1 MTAQKNLLKLLR
13 KGENL
18 DITSF
23 DVELETIF
31 RDLGNIYKQAYHGG
45 DLNDVR
51 CIRLLDN
58 SKRIIS
64 TIKTMCEKRY
74 SKTRVHL

>member
-13 KGENL
+13 KGRNL

-45 DLNDVR
+45 DLNDVC
-51 CIRLLDN
+51 CIRLLDSN
-58 SKRIIS
+58 KRIIS